1 MAYSTGHPLRVRARV
16 KAAVGVAA
24 LAALLAACSSGS
36 TGSSAAST
44 GTSSG
49 APKPGV
55 ASGTL
60 TGAMSSGAIDTMDP
74 NRWYFA
80 VTWGLANAMCTTLV
94 RYADKP
100 DAAGTQLVPGTA
112 SMPAISSNGL
122 TYTFTLRPG
131 ARFSNGQPIT
141 GQDIKYTWMRLMN
154 PAIDTGTGYYFTNV
168 IGAPAYLAGT
178 SKTLP
183 GIVATTNTVTFHLT
197 APDGAFLYKAALP
210 TTCPV
215 PTGTTMKPQESGAL
229 EMNYASGPY
238 KLQSYQPSRQIVMV
252 FNKNYDQALGVRGHV
267 AKYVFN
273 IGVEAS
279 QAALEI
285 QAGQLD
291 FQTSNLATA
300 DIIRIS
306 HDASLASQVHQSPRP
321 ETTYL
326 FLNNEVAP
334 FNNIDVRKAVNYA
347 IDRTAIEEQWGGPLV
362 GSVTSQI
369 MVPGALGY
377 APYTAYPNTPNLTM
391 AKKLMTES
399 GVKLPINTSLR
410 TQNDAPGFMNMA
422 QVIKANLAPIGINV
436 TIVGSPN
443 SVNSSYISNPASHT
457 PMGIEPWSLD
467 FPDAE
472 ALINTGMDPATPNA
486 PPNLTRF
493 GDKAFIPAFDAAA
506 AALGTKRA
514 QLYEQLDKNLMT
526 QVAPYAP
533 IFNARWY
540 DFVSTRVGGYVYSV
554 AMDAINYNTLYVK

>member
-1 MAYSTGHPLRVRARV
+1 MAHSTPHPHRV
-16 KAAVGVAA
+16 KATVGAAA
-24 LAALLAACSSGS
+24 LALLLAACSSASSGS
-36 TGSSAAST
+36 TAPAAGAS
-44 GTSSG
+44 GG

-122 TYTFTLRPG
+122 TYTFTLRSG
-131 ARFSNGQPIT
+131 ARFSDGKPIT
-141 GQDIKYTWMRLMN
+141 GQDIKYTFMRLMN

-168 IGAPAYLAGT
+168 IGAPAYLAGKSST
-178 SKTLP
+178 IA

-215 PTGTTMKPQESGAL
+215 PTGTPMKPQESGSL

-306 HDASLASQVHQSPRP
+306 HDTALASQVHQSPRP

-334 FNNIDVRKAVNYA
+334 FNNIDVRKAINYA
-347 IDRTAIEEQWGGPLV
+347 INRTAIEQQWGGPLV
-362 GSVTSQI
+362 GSVSSQI

-377 APYTAYPNTPNLTM
+377 AHYSAYPDTPNLTM
-391 AKKLMTES
+391 AKKLMQES
-399 GVKLPINTSLR
+399 GVKLPITTSLR

-422 QVIKANLAPIGINV
+422 QVIKANLKPIGINV
-436 TIVGSPN
+436 QVVGTPN
-443 SVNSSYISNPASHT
+443 SVNSSYISNPKSHT

-493 GDKAFIPAFDAAA
+493 GDKAFIPAFNAAA

-514 QLYEQLDKNLMT
+514 QLYETLDKNLMT

>member
-1 MAYSTGHPLRVRARV
+1 MKRSEKLMAHSSRRPLRGPLAL
-16 KAAVGVAA
+16 AAVLMAA
-24 LAALLAACSSGS
+24 LAGCSSTS
-36 TGSSAAST
+36 SSSSSSATASSAAQ
-44 GTSSG
+44 
-49 APKPGV
+49 PGV

-94 RYADKP
+94 RYADQP
-100 DAAGTQLVPGTA
+100 DAAGTQLTAGTA
-112 SMPAISSNGL
+112 SMPVISSNGL

-131 ARFSNGQPIT
+131 ARFSNGTPIT
-141 GQDIKYTWMRLMN
+141 GQDIKYTFMRLMN

-168 IGAPAYLAGT
+168 IGAPAYLAGKSNT
-178 SKTLP
+178 VA
-183 GIVATTNTVTFHLT
+183 GIVATTNTVTFHLS

-215 PTGTTMKPQESGAL
+215 P
-229 EMNYASGPY
+229 
-238 KLQSYQPSRQIVMV
+238 SYQPGRQIVMV
-252 FNKNYDQALGVRGHV
+252 FNKNYDQSLGVRGHV
-267 AKYVFN
+267 AKFVFT

-306 HDASLASQVHQSPRP
+306 HDAALASQVHTSPRP

-334 FNNIDVRKAVNYA
+334 FNNVDVRKAVNYA

-377 APYTAYPNTPNLTM
+377 APYSAYPNTPNLTE
-391 AKKLMTES
+391 AKSLMTAS
-399 GVKLPINTSLR
+399 GVKLPINTTLR
-410 TQNDAPGFMNMA
+410 CQNDAPGFMNMA
-422 QVIKANLAPIGINV
+422 EVIKANLAAIGINV
-436 TIVGSPN
+436 TVVGSPN

-486 PPNLTRF
+486 APNLTRF
-493 GDKAFIPAFDAAA
+493 GDAAFIPAFNAAA

-514 QLYEQLDKNLMT
+514 QLYETLDKNLMT